1 MNESKKEFYRK
12 QANSIINKMKARKME
27 GYYCDNI
34 EEARAKFLE
43 LLGNS
48 KKTISYGGSMTIDEN
63 GFKEA
68 AVDAG
73 HILIKREDYKTPEE
87 QKEMKAKISTSDVF
101 LMSSNAITLDGE
113 LINIDGAGSR
123 VAYLIYGPDE
133 VIIVAGMNKIVTDV
147 ESGIERVRNFAS
159 PPNTTRLNV
168 DSPCA
173 KTGQCGNCLE
183 NTICCQIVVTRAS
196 RIPGR
201 IKVIFIGEEL
211 GY

>member
-1 MNESKKEFYRK
+1 MNISKKEFYRK
-12 QANSIINKMKARKME
+12 QATSIINKMKARKIE
-27 GYYCDNI
+27 GFYCDNV

-43 LLGNS
+43 LLGDS
-48 KKTISYGGSMTIDEN
+48 EKTISYGGSMTIDEN

-68 AVDAG
+68 AEKAG
-73 HILIKREDYKTPEE
+73 HTIIKRENYNTPEG
-87 QKEMKAKISTSDVF
+87 QKELKAKISTSDVF

-133 VIIVAGMNKIVTDV
+133 VIIVAGMNKIVSDV
-147 ESGIERVRNFAS
+147 EDGIKRVRNFAS

-201 IKVIFIGEEL
+201 IKVIFVGEEL